1 MKNQKN
7 KTEKGGV
14 LIIGSTYPR
23 SQDDHQVPWLRETV
37 NRTVAKGR
45 RVHVLASSFRGGAE
59 TPIDGVPVFRFRY
72 APANRETMTHDEG
85 APNKAHGLVCQIL
98 GMLYI
103 LSGTFKAIRL
113 AAQYRYDVVHVHW
126 PFPHGVMGW
135 LAARL
140 TGAKY
145 IANCHGAELA
155 MGRQKKWIAHALAFA
170 LRRADR
176 VICNSSH
183 TRQEILNVSACPA
196 AIIPYGSTVKIEK
209 PAAKISKRPGEPIR
223 LLTCGRLIERK
234 GIDILLYALVN
245 VLRHHN
251 VILDITGKGD
261 MEAQW
266 KALAKELHLENVV
279 TFHGFVSNEKL
290 GELYRDCDLYV
301 HPSIFDSRGDTEG
314 LGVVLI
320 EALMNQKPVVASG
333 VGGIVDVIHHLQTG
347 LLVEEKIPSDLADA
361 INLLIT
367 QPELGQKLAQ
377 NGREFALWHFS
388 WERVITKLD
397 NTYEALINDTQDID
411 DDSSPTPPE
420 DKKSK
425 SPKKIL
431 ATLTVAAAV
440 AFGISKAA
448 PDFTERLGTSLQNA
462 SWGPLAIGIALC
474 LAYRIVNS
482 FGWGLTI
489 KGLRHQIDLPKS
501 SKTWLI
507 SETLRWLPGQV
518 WAYAGRVGQAPKL
531 GLSKSF
537 CALSISLELVLTVIA
552 WSIVAA
558 VGIIAWGANVDPLA
572 NVPTTTIALGLCG
585 TALAFA
591 VPTLYLIRRPQSR
604 TAQKVSKLF
613 ADIKTAL
620 ACRPSWSGLLGVTT
634 FYVALC
640 VLNGLSFWFIAQS
653 LTDESLSLLAIIGI
667 NAAGWLAGFLSLGA
681 PGGIGAREATIVAL
695 LSPIMELEIC
705 IAATVI
711 WRCVQVAIELGV
723 LGLYMIPLRLNKAS
737 NSNLSAKNEA
747 AKLGQEIAA

>member
-1 MKNQKN
+1 MKNPNDKN
-7 KTEKGGV
+7 QKGGV
-14 LIIGSTYPR
+14 LIVGSTYPR

-37 NRTVAKGR
+37 NRTAAKGR

-59 TPIDGVPVFRFRY
+59 TPIDGIPVFRFRY
-72 APANRETMTHDEG
+72 APAGMETMTHDEG
-85 APNKAHGLVCQIL
+85 APNKAHGILCQLL

-145 IANCHGAELA
+145 VANCHGAELA

-170 LRRADR
+170 LRRADQI
-176 VICNSSH
+176 ICNSSH
-183 TRQEILNVSACPA
+183 TRQEILNVSQRPA
-196 AIIPYGSTVKIEK
+196 TIIPYGSTVKIDAPK
-209 PAAKISKRPGEPIR
+209 PASLKAAGEPIR

-234 GIDILLYALVN
+234 GIDVLLYALPSL
-245 VLRHHN
+245 LRRHN

-261 MEAQW
+261 MEAEW

-301 HPSIFDSRGDTEG
+301 HPSVFDSRGDTEG

-320 EALMNQKPVVASG
+320 EALLNQKPVVASG

-347 LLVEEKIPSDLADA
+347 ILVDEKIPSDLADA
-361 INLLIT
+361 IELLIT
-367 QPELGQKLAQ
+367 NPDLAQ
-377 NGREFALWHFS
+377 SLAKNGREFALWHFN
-388 WERVITKLD
+388 WERVIDTLD
-397 NTYEALINDTQDID
+397 KTYSQLLSD
-411 DDSSPTPPE
+411 DEPSDENHDQPPPQKE
-420 DKKSK
+420 PRSG
-425 SPKKIL
+425 PKKIL
-431 ATLTVAAAV
+431 ATITIAAAV
-440 AFGISKAA
+440 AFGINSAA
-448 PDFTERLGTSLQNA
+448 PDFANRLGTSLQNA
-462 SWGPLAIGIALC
+462 ALAPLGIGIAIYFV
-474 LAYRIVNS
+474 YRIVNS

-489 KGLRHQIDLPKS
+489 KGLRREIDLAQS

-518 WAYAGRVGQAPKL
+518 WAYAGRVSQSSKL

-537 CALSISLELVLTVIA
+537 CAASISIELVLTVIA
-552 WSIVAA
+552 WAIVAA
-558 VGIIAWGANVDPLA
+558 AGIVAWGANVDFLAHVPVSVLLFTLLGAALLAAGPL
-572 NVPTTTIALGLCG
+572 
-585 TALAFA
+585 FF
-591 VPTLYLIRRPQSR
+591 IRAHPQS
-604 TAQKVSKLF
+604 AVSQKVSKLF

-620 ACRPSWSGLLGVTT
+620 ACRPSWAGLLAVTT

-653 LTDESLSLLAIIGI
+653 LTNESLSLPAVIGV
-667 NAAGWLAGFLSLGA
+667 NAAGWLAGFLSFGA

-695 LSPIMELEIC
+695 LAPIMELETC

-711 WRCVQVAIELGV
+711 WRCTQVAIELGV
-723 LGLYMIPLRLNKAS
+723 LGLYMIPLRATTAS
-737 NSNLSAKNEA
+737 NSNTPPENEETKLEHDLA
-747 AKLGQEIAA
+747 A